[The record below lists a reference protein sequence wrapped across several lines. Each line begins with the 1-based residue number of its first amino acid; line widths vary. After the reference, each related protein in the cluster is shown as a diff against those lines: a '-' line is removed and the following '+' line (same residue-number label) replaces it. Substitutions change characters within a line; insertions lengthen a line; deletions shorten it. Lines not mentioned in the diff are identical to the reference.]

1 MGYEIWDRDHR
12 TLLAD
17 FDEEGQALDYL
28 REMVRAMNVETAARQ
43 LDRMQLVRVSNAG
56 TTTEVI
62 SAGVDLL
69 SLMFAS
75 AVTHAH

>member
-28 REMVRAMNVETAARQ
+28 REMVHAMNVETAARQ

-69 SLMFAS
+69 SLMFAPT
-75 AVTHAH
+75 ATPAH

>member
-1 MGYEIWDRDHR
+1 MGYEIWDRYEGA
-12 TLLAD
+12 LIGD
-17 FDEEGQALDYL
+17 FDDRDAALEYL
-28 REMVRAMNVETAARQ
+28 REMVRTMKVETAARQ
-43 LDRMQLVRVSNAG
+43 LDRMQLVRVSSAG
-56 TTTEVI
+56 ATTEVV